1 MKRYTFH
8 NERLV
13 SADRVSK
20 VFDDPARGR
29 SKRLFR
35 ICMGLLVLLVVW
47 IGLFLKDTPI
57 WPSLAAVFDPVRAV
71 EVQAKGVLNLQGAHA
86 AHSPQHAHAHH
97 GHAAHGA
104 LAHGVLSG
112 TQESQAEAMSQSHVL
127 ATTKTS
133 VEEAAACNSFEQ
145 PVFSAMA
152 DTALRPQ
159 LFAHLPIAL
168 EWSHLSLA
176 DDCARPSV
184 LIPEWITIE
193 GQVQAPAVTLV
204 SQDTRVAVTEYAARS
219 EQKINLL
226 PSVLLDPAKDS
237 TAFVDSLLT
246 ESQGGAVVAALAQ
259 TVGQLHAQGACLDFN
274 TLKPEEIAR
283 LAPFFVQLTNAFRT
297 QGLTSCIVLS
307 GGQPLWED
315 QDLIQ
320 SFDQV
325 ILKMF
330 QLPWIGSAPM
340 PLASDQWFKDTLT
353 QALAK
358 IGPEKIV
365 VALGNFAV
373 DWSSGA
379 ALPETL
385 PYAAA
390 MQRIS
395 QAGAELR
402 FSAKTSNSFSSY
414 RDAAGKLHKIW
425 MLDAASAH
433 NQLAIL
439 RQLGV
444 ANVAVWSLGQEDPG
458 LWTVLAGEQENKPV
472 LSTQLASV
480 PVDHYVDYSGEG
492 AFLRIKQRP
501 RVGLRQTSFDPLTG
515 RLVDQTYGVLPQPYS
530 VERYGKPDPTKLV
543 LTFDDGPHPEY
554 TAEILDILRESQAP
568 SSFFVVGQSVM
579 NAPDLLQRMLDEGHE
594 IGAHSFSHPRMDQIS
609 ETRQEIE
616 FSFLNRIVA
625 GVIGRGTVLYREP
638 FLRSGGPISAAR
650 VASLD
655 AAESRGVVIAGMDIV
670 PKDWEGWSSD
680 KIASYVIDQVEQGAG
695 NVILLHDGGED
706 RSATVAALPVIIE
719 TLRAKGYDFTTLADL
734 LGSNRGALMPIV
746 EGAYPVFDRITF
758 STISTLQD
766 AIVVIFW
773 VVLCIG
779 VLRSVGILVMA
790 LLNRRNKKI
799 EMDDEPKVAVIIPA
813 YNEQDVIG
821 KCIESVRA
829 CTYGNLDIIV
839 IDDGST
845 DNTVNEVMK
854 FKHRHE
860 VHLISQP
867 NQGKWSALNRAI
879 MSVDADYV
887 VCIDA
892 DTQIKQDAIDHLVKH
907 FDDPKVGAVAGKIM
921 VGNRVNL
928 LTRLQAYEYAT
939 SQNVDRKAFDLING
953 ILVVPGA
960 IGAWRVEAL
969 EKAGLY
975 CEETLTEDTDLT
987 IQVNRAG
994 YKIVYEKQARGYT
1007 EAPERVGQLLNQ
1019 RLRWSLGMFQSAWKH
1034 KRAIWEGRSIGLISI
1049 PDMFVFG
1056 YLFPLLAPIA
1066 DLFIVTMLYSHFAG
1080 GWIGDVGS
1088 SLGPEQTQFLWAYLT
1103 LPALEF
1109 MIAFFA
1115 ITTDREESNWSLLL
1129 FPLQRVFY
1137 RPVLYFSVM
1146 RAILRA
1152 VTGRLANWN
1161 SLKRQGRDYQLATQ
1175 NL

>member
-1 MKRYTFH
+1 MKRFTFH
-8 NERLV
+8 NEKLL
-13 SADRVSK
+13 SAEAAPK
-20 VFDDPARGR
+20 VFADPVRRR
-29 SKRLFR
+29 SKRLRRFS
-35 ICMGLLVLLVVW
+35 LLLALLCLTW
-47 IGLFLKDTPI
+47 AWFFLKDVPI
-57 WPSLAAVFDPVRAV
+57 WNSITRF
-71 EVQAKGVLNLQGAHA
+71 
-86 AHSPQHAHAHH
+86 
-97 GHAAHGA
+97 
-104 LAHGVLSG
+104 
-112 TQESQAEAMSQSHVL
+112 
-127 ATTKTS
+127 
-133 VEEAAACNSFEQ
+133 EAAASPANGGAEPTAGHHQHDGDHEHQGFIAARAVSQDTPSACSAFEQ
-145 PVFSAMA
+145 PPFSAMA
-152 DTALRPQ
+152 NSSVVPR

-168 EWSHLSLA
+168 DWAHLSLA
-176 DDCARPSV
+176 DDCARPGV
-184 LIPEWITIE
+184 LVPEWITIE
-193 GQVQAPAVTLV
+193 SREETLALSVV
-204 SQDTRVAVTEYAARS
+204 SEDTRVAVNEFSARA
-219 EQKINLL
+219 EQTPTLL
-226 PSVLLDPAKDS
+226 PSVLLDPVGGTKELVAQLLSNKGRE
-237 TAFVDSLLT
+237 TIVASLIAT
-246 ESQGGAVVAALAQ
+246 VA
-259 TVGQLHAQGACLDFN
+259 QLNAQGACLDFN
-274 TLKPEEIAR
+274 VLTAGEILD
-283 LAPFFVQLTNAFRT
+283 LAPFLADVTTQFRA

-307 GGQPLWED
+307 GAQPLWQN
-315 QDLIQ
+315 QDLIDG
-320 SFDQV
+320 FDQV

-330 QLPWIGSAPM
+330 QLPWVGSAPM
-340 PLASDQWFKDTLT
+340 PLASDQWFAEVLKE
-353 QALAK
+353 AAPK
-358 IGPEKIV
+358 IGPEKLV

-373 DWSSGA
+373 DWSSGT
-379 ALPETL
+379 ALPEIL
-385 PYAAA
+385 PYAEA

-395 QAGAELR
+395 EAGADLR

-414 RDAAGKLHKIW
+414 RDEEGRLHKIW

-433 NQLAIL
+433 NQLAVL
-439 RQLGV
+439 RKMGV

-458 LWTVLAGEQENKPV
+458 LWKVLAGEQQSKSV
-472 LSTQLASV
+472 LSAQLAMV
-480 PVDHYVDYSGEG
+480 PIENYVDYTGEG
-492 AFLRIKQRP
+492 AFLRIKQKP
-501 RVGLRQTSFDPLTG
+501 RNGFRRTTFDVETG
-515 RLVDQTYGVLPQPYS
+515 RLTEQSYSILPTPYL
-530 VERYGKPDPTKLV
+530 VERYGKPQANKLV

-554 TAEILDILRESQAP
+554 TREILDILRDTQTP

-579 NAPDLLQRMLDEGHE
+579 NAPDLVSRMVAEGHE

-616 FSFLNRIVA
+616 FSFLDRIVA
-625 GVIGRGTVLYREP
+625 GVAGRGTVLYREP

-650 VASLD
+650 VTSLGE
-655 AAESRGVVIAGMDIV
+655 AQSRGVIIAGMDIV

-706 RSATVAALPVIIE
+706 RSATVAALPVIIKE
-719 TLRAKGYDFTTLADL
+719 LRAKGYDFTSLAEL
-734 LGSNRGALMPIV
+734 LGTNRGALMPIR

-758 STISTLQD
+758 SAVSTAQD
-766 AIVVIFW
+766 AIVIIFW

-779 VLRSVGILVMA
+779 VLRSAGILLMA
-790 LLNRRNKKI
+790 LANRRNKKI
-799 EMDDEPKVAVIIPA
+799 TFDDEPKVAVIIPA
-813 YNEQDVIG
+813 YNEEDVIA

-839 IDDGST
+839 VDDGST
-845 DNTVNEVMK
+845 DNTVREVLK
-854 FKHRHE
+854 FKDKNE

-879 MSVDADYV
+879 MTVDADYV

-892 DTQIKQDAIDHLVKH
+892 DTQIRQDAIDHLVKH

-928 LTRLQAYEYAT
+928 LTRLQALEYAT

-975 CEETLTEDTDLT
+975 CAETLTEDTDLT
-987 IQVNRAG
+987 VQVNRAG
-994 YKIVYEKQARGYT
+994 YKIVYEKLARAYT
-1007 EAPERVGQLLNQ
+1007 EAPEGVGQLLNQ

-1034 KRAIWEGRSIGLISI
+1034 KRAVLEGRSIGLVSI

-1056 YLFPLLAPIA
+1056 YIFPILAPIA
-1066 DLFIVTMLYSHFAG
+1066 DLFILVLLYSHFTG
-1080 GWIGDVGS
+1080 DWSGDVGS
-1088 SLGPEQTQFLWAYLT
+1088 SLGAEQTKFLWAYLT

-1129 FPLQRVFY
+1129 FPFQRVLY
-1137 RPVLYFSVM
+1137 RPLLYFSVM